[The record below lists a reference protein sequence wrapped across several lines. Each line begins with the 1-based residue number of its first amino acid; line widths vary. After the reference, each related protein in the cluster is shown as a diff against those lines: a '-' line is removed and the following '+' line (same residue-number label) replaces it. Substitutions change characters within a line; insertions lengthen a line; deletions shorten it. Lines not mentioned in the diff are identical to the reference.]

1 MKLPTVL
8 NIGDNVVIFGG
19 GKVALRKVKYLSNF
33 TKDIAVIAKES
44 RPLPKHVK
52 LTISS
57 IDIQN
62 ISKFIPENTA
72 LVVAALSES
81 SMNHSIAEWC
91 YSHHIL
97 VNVVDNPGL
106 STVLFPALSHKSDL
120 NVTVSTSGKCP
131 FLARKIREDIDVWI
145 EEKSR
150 WLEVLGPIRER
161 LVGIGKKNSV
171 LSDIYDN
178 PEIRRMVKGGDLE
191 NAKKR
196 AWEIYNV
203 HCKH

>member
-33 TKDIAVIAKES
+33 TKDITVVAKES
-44 RPLPKHVK
+44 LPLPKHVK
-52 LTISS
+52 LTISL

-72 LVVAALSES
+72 LVVAALSDS
-81 SMNHSIAEWC
+81 GMNRSIAEWC
-91 YSHHIL
+91 HSHHIL
-97 VNVVDNPGL
+97 VNVVDNPDS
-106 STVLFPALSHKSDL
+106 STVLFPALSHKNDL
-120 NVTVSTSGKCP
+120 NVVVSTSDKCP

-161 LVGIGKKNSV
+161 LMGIEKKNSV
-171 LSDIYDN
+171 LSNIYDN
-178 PEIRRMVKGGDLE
+178 PEIGRMVKEGDLG

-196 AWEIYNV
+196 AWELYNV

>member
-33 TKDIAVIAKES
+33 TKDITVIAKETL
-44 RPLPKHVK
+44 PLPKLVK
-52 LTISS
+52 LIISP

-72 LVVAALSES
+72 LVVAALSDS
-81 SMNHSIAEWC
+81 DMNHSIAEWC
-91 YSHHIL
+91 HSHHTL
-97 VNVVDNPGL
+97 VNVVDNPDL
-106 STVLFPALSHKSDL
+106 STLLFPALSHKNDL
-120 NVTVSTSGKCP
+120 NVLVSTLGKCP

-150 WLEVLGPIRER
+150 WLEVLGPVRER
-161 LVGIGKKNSV
+161 IIDIEKRNSV

-178 PEIRRMVKGGDLE
+178 PEIGRMVKEGDLE

>member
-19 GKVALRKVKYLSNF
+19 GEVALRKIKYLSNF
-33 TKDIAVIAKES
+33 TKDITVVTKEAF
-44 RPLPKHVK
+44 PLPKHVK
-52 LTISS
+52 LTISP
-57 IDIQN
+57 INIQN

-72 LVVAALSES
+72 LVVAALSDS
-81 SMNHSIAEWC
+81 GTNHSIAEWC
-91 YSHHIL
+91 HSHDIL
-97 VNVVDNPGL
+97 VNVVDNPDP

-120 NVTVSTSGKCP
+120 NVLVSTSGKCP

-161 LVGIGKKNSV
+161 LVGTEEKNNV
-171 LSDIYDN
+171 LSNIYDN
-178 PEIRRMVKGGDLE
+178 PEIGRMVKGGDLE

>member
-33 TKDIAVIAKES
+33 TKDITVIAKES
-44 RPLPKHVK
+44 RSLPEHVK

-72 LVVAALSES
+72 LVVAALSDS
-81 SMNHSIAEWC
+81 GMNHSIAEWC
-91 YSHHIL
+91 HSHHIL
-97 VNVVDNPGL
+97 VNVVDNPGP

-120 NVTVSTSGKCP
+120 NVAVSTSGKCP

-161 LVGIGKKNSV
+161 LVGTEEKNNV
-171 LSDIYDN
+171 LSNIYDN
-178 PEIRRMVKGGDLE
+178 PEIGRMVKGGDLE

-196 AWEIYNV
+196 AWEVYNV